1 MNGNMIVALVTI
13 VASLFLAVRALR
25 SRQLDFGKTALM
37 VGIWVVIIAVLAF
50 VLQRFAA

>member
-25 SRQLDFGKTALM
+25 SRQLDFSRTALM
-37 VGIWVVIIAVLAF
+37 AGVWVVIIAALAF

>member
-1 MNGNMIVALVTI
+1 MTGNTIVFLITI

-25 SRQLDFGKTALM
+25 HRQLEFNKTALM
-37 VGIWVVIIAVLAF
+37 AGIWVVIIAALAF